1 MLAMFVFLIGKAM
14 IGAALGHRSYGSAYK
29 ATRRPL
35 VLVV

>member
-14 IGAALGHRSYGSAYK
+14 MGAALGRSIYGSAYK
-29 ATRRPL
+29 ATGRPV